1 MPALLPVP
9 GVARAAIV
17 GTAQGGTVV
26 NVLHFKLRGDN
37 FGPWT
42 NTEVQALSNAIA
54 AAWTT
59 NVLPLVAQSYTGTNV
74 TVTDLTDELGNVAS
88 TPITGT
94 GSAGATAFPMQV
106 ACCASW
112 KIARHYRGGH
122 PRTYL
127 GPISIAKTDTN
138 RTFSAAYVLDV
149 ATRLAAFRTAL
160 TTGAGGAPT
169 VDMVCVHRYR
179 NGSVLTPPLTSII
192 QDVQVDTRIDTQR
205 RRLGRDT

>member
-17 GTAQGGTVV
+17 GTAAGGTIV

-42 NTEVQALSNAIA
+42 IPEVQGLSDRIA
-54 AAWTT
+54 SQWVT
-59 NVLPLVAQSYTGTNV
+59 NVLPLLSAAYAATNV

-88 TPITGT
+88 TPIVGS
-94 GSAGATAFPMQV
+94 GSAGASSHPMQV

-127 GPISIAKTDTN
+127 GPMATSKTDTS
-138 RTFSAAYVLDV
+138 RTFSAVYVTDV
-149 ATRLAAFRTAL
+149 ATRLAAFRTGMI
-160 TTGAGGAPT
+160 TAPAPAPA
-169 VDMVCVHRYR
+169 VDLVCVHRYR
-179 NGSVLTPPLTSII
+179 NGAVLTPPLTSIV